1 MSGVTQP
8 ALAIRSVY
16 LLKLHYTAPG
26 GDITAGGEND
36 NSGSTKATISTQK
49 VAALRPTPALTKHAS
64 PTTTINLVV
73 RGSPTAAPKNDDEAL
88 KEIVSLD
95 DVNLDVYF
103 GYYGV
108 CVGEGGSLRCTNKR
122 PKSAEE
128 LKILLYPGGYT
139 VNGTVNSTALTFE
152 KDPQNII
159 SLGLQLQR
167 EISPVPLILAT
178 VTLGAAWL
186 ASLYVSITSG
196 TDYSGVGGAN
206 SILADKATF
215 GLATVGFLLL
225 LIAVTFLKVAG
236 DIANQILNGASN
248 TFLLE
253 VAGVEATPGYH
264 AVRIGCAAL
273 VIVAG
278 VVLGMAWCLGIGRP
292 GALPRQASEP
302 SAGIR
307 GFIGRFMGGPGTGH
321 ADSGWKGS
329 ISMPMQ
335 VPMYS
340 VPTAPAA
347 YGPGNALHPAFAGG
361 RNRGEGAGVHYV

>member
-1 MSGVTQP
+1 M
-8 ALAIRSVY
+8 
-16 LLKLHYTAPG
+16 
-26 GDITAGGEND
+26 
-36 NSGSTKATISTQK
+36 
-49 VAALRPTPALTKHAS
+49 AALRPTPALTKHAS
-64 PTTTINLVV
+64 PTTTTINLVV

-122 PKSAEE
+122 PKSAEV

-215 GLATVGFLLL
+215 GLATVGFLL
-225 LIAVTFLKVAG
+225 
-236 DIANQILNGASN
+236 
-248 TFLLE
+248 
-253 VAGVEATPGYH
+253 
-264 AVRIGCAAL
+264 
-273 VIVAG
+273 
-278 VVLGMAWCLGIGRP
+278 
-292 GALPRQASEP
+292 PR
-302 SAGIR
+302 
-307 GFIGRFMGGPGTGH
+307 
-321 ADSGWKGS
+321 
-329 ISMPMQ
+329 
-335 VPMYS
+335 
-340 VPTAPAA
+340 
-347 YGPGNALHPAFAGG
+347 
-361 RNRGEGAGVHYV
+361 